1 MNTPIHALVI
11 FRKLLDDEVVRQAVC
26 LSEGGGYDV
35 VDTYADFAAAL
46 FEHTENWSRY
56 LLSRVLEDESLYL
69 MKIARGEAVSGML
82 ADCLAAEL
90 TTLRAFSMLSPKD
103 IPLPA
108 EVRLPQWQTE
118 DIDFAGIYAAHL
130 AEIPHRGYGVFA
142 RHRAFR
148 MADGRLVPVLYPDS
162 VRLTDLVGYRRQ
174 RELVLENTRAL
185 LRGAPAANV
194 LLYGDS
200 GTGKSSTVK
209 AVLNELAPE
218 GLRLVEL
225 RKEQLHDIPA
235 LLDRLSGNPL
245 KFILY
250 IDDLSFTKDDDNFRA
265 LKAVLEGSIA
275 SRRQN
280 VAVYA
285 TSNRRHL
292 VQETFSD
299 RDGDEIHLGDTLEEQ
314 SSLADRFGLSVTFA
328 RPDKDEFLEIAAAL
342 AAKSGL
348 SVSPEELAAG
358 AQAFALR
365 RGGRSPR
372 VARQYVEHL
381 VTARL
386 ENEEK
391 ER

>member
-1 MNTPIHALVI
+1 M
-11 FRKLLDDEVVRQAVC
+11 
-26 LSEGGGYDV
+26 
-35 VDTYADFAAAL
+35 
-46 FEHTENWSRY
+46 TE
-56 LLSRVLEDESLYL
+56 
-69 MKIARGEAVSGML
+69 
-82 ADCLAAEL
+82 
-90 TTLRAFSMLSPKD
+90 
-103 IPLPA
+103 
-108 EVRLPQWQTE
+108 
-118 DIDFAGIYAAHL
+118 
-130 AEIPHRGYGVFA
+130 
-142 RHRAFR
+142 
-148 MADGRLVPVLYPDS
+148 GRLVPVLYPDT
-162 VRLTDLVGYRRQ
+162 VRLCDLIGYRRQ

-218 GLRLVEL
+218 GLRLIEL

-235 LLDRLSGNPL
+235 LLDQLSGNPL

-299 RDGDEIHLGDTLEEQ
+299 REGDEIHLTDTLEEQ
-314 SSLADRFGLSVTFA
+314 SSLADRFGLSITFS
-328 RPDKDEFLEIAAAL
+328 RPDKEEFLEIVTAL
-342 AAKSGL
+342 AHKNGL
-348 SVSPEELAAG
+348 SVSLEELAVG

-381 VTARL
+381 VAQRC
-386 ENEEK
+386 EK